1 MVFLADKEGRD
12 IFQWKHGDRNTAGYP
27 QYQTYIS
34 TKQIRPCRRFFSQ
47 QREENHR
54 SFYVD
59 TGWKARRQIC
69 SLSLVLDWVRFETN
83 RFQVWPC
90 TPRRPLHEIE
100 ILLEFF
106 ISSFLIYYLV
116 SSLFSSF
123 SQPIRILILD
133 NENNKGEIFLERN
146 LIFQFVSI
154 SLVRTLRRKYFQY
167 MDFSI
172 GDNWIFHCEAKRILV
187 QTFRH
192 NFYMDTFYYNI
203 YLCA

>member
-47 QREENHR
+47 RREENHR

-116 SSLFSSF
+116 FFFIFFLFSTDSNF
-123 SQPIRILILD
+123 NSRQWEQQGWNFPGKKFDISIC
-133 NENNKGEIFLERN
+133 FY
-146 LIFQFVSI
+146 FVGSNTSKKI
-154 SLVRTLRRKYFQY
+154 
-167 MDFSI
+167 FSI
-172 GDNWIFHCEAKRILV
+172 YGFFNWW
-187 QTFRH
+187 
-192 NFYMDTFYYNI
+192 
-203 YLCA
+203 